1 MAVLM
6 AQTNLS
12 DPSRPLFKS
21 SSKPL
26 QDDFTERFRQA
37 LRDSEAITKGG
48 RDPAETTVSVST
60 QAPAFLMMK
69 APSLIG
75 FTNEVDW
82 ATRLAG
88 LHGTHTPREA
98 IKFGA
103 VGAYSGHS
111 RESAGI
117 ATLGPAR
124 EELIEH
130 VGDLIVNLLDW
141 RTLIGGSEKTARLSE
156 YAVFSLVRGLSSFTH
171 AGQPILPLLT
181 EKFEQFYR
189 KIGWWRGPNASQDV
203 RTSVRE
209 FWTHSGSTGAKWLI
223 DRIARETH
231 IDVLDG
237 VANLLA
243 DIGPSSIDPIIHKL
257 KAKPTRDQV
266 EVLLKALGWIE
277 APRHAIAIHQVDLE
291 NALQNYLGHTES
303 DIRCAAC
310 AATRILPGS
319 GALPLLN
326 RRRRVESDPEVLEA
340 IDEALGR
347 R

>member
-1 MAVLM
+1 MPVLM
-6 AQTNLS
+6 AQSNLS
-12 DPSRPLFKS
+12 DPSRPVFKS
-21 SSKPL
+21 SSRPL

-37 LRDSEAITKGG
+37 LWDSEAIIRGG
-48 RDPAETTVSVST
+48 EDPAKTTAGVSP
-60 QAPAFLMMK
+60 QAPAFPK
-69 APSLIG
+69 IKSPSPIW
-75 FTNEVDW
+75 FKNEGDL
-82 ATRLAG
+82 TTMLAG
-88 LHGTHTPREA
+88 LYGTHTPRES

-103 VGAYSGHS
+103 VEAYSGHS

-117 ATLGPAR
+117 ATLGPPR
-124 EELIEH
+124 GELIEH
-130 VGDLIVNLLDW
+130 VGGLIVNLLDW

-156 YAVFSLVRGLSSFTH
+156 YAVFSLVRGLSSFTD

-209 FWTHSGSTGAKWLI
+209 FWTLSGSTGAKWLI

-291 NALQNYLGHTES
+291 DALQNYLGHTES
-303 DIRCAAC
+303 DIRSAAC

-319 GALPLLN
+319 RALALLN